1 MAGKI
6 TAEEKAKL
14 KGQGFLP
21 QRDGEHFA
29 VRVITKD
36 GTSSARQAAKLA
48 RIAET
53 YGRGYLSYTTRL
65 TVEIPW
71 IRFDDIAKVKEEL
84 AEVDLASGGTGPRV
98 RPVVACKGTVCV
110 FGLYDTQELA
120 REIHDRFYTGYYD
133 VRLPHKFKI
142 GIGGCPNNCIKP
154 NLNDFGIMGQRMP
167 NYDEDM
173 CGGCKVCGVVAACR
187 VGAAKLAD
195 GKLNIDADKCN
206 GCGLCVDRCHFDA
219 VEAGE
224 SGYRL
229 FIGGK
234 WGKTSR
240 HGQPITGIHG
250 KDAMLSILEKAI
262 LYYREAGKTGERF
275 GDLVDRVGFGE
286 VEAALLGDAIL
297 DRKADILN
305 AQLHENKGGYSC

>member
-6 TAEEKAKL
+6 AAEEKAKL

-36 GTSSARQAAKLA
+36 GTSTARQAEKLA

-53 YGRGYLSYTTRL
+53 YGRGYMSYTTRL

-71 IRFDDIAKVKEEL
+71 IGYDDIPKVKEEL
-84 AEVDLASGGTGPRV
+84 DEAGLTSGGTGPRV

-110 FGLYDTQELA
+110 FGLYDTQALA
-120 REIHDRFYTGYYD
+120 REIHDRFYVGYYD

-142 GIGGCPNNCIKP
+142 GVGGCPNNCVKP
-154 NLNDFGIMGQRMP
+154 NLNDFGIMGQLAP
-167 NYDEDM
+167 AYDEEM

-187 VGAAKLAD
+187 VGAAELINGKLA
-195 GKLNIDADKCN
+195 IDAEKCN
-206 GCGLCVDRCHFDA
+206 HCGLCVDRCHFDA

-224 SGYRL
+224 TGYRL
-229 FIGGK
+229 FVGGK

-240 HGQPITGIHG
+240 YGQPLAGIHN
-250 KDAMLSILEKAI
+250 KEAALSILEAAI
-262 LYYREAGKTGERF
+262 LYYREAGRTGERF
-275 GDLVDRVGFGE
+275 GDMIGRVGLDAA
-286 VEAALLGDAIL
+286 EAALLGGEIL
-297 DRKADILN
+297 ARKEEILN
-305 AQLHENKGGYSC
+305 ARLHENKGGYSC